1 MGSHQVT
8 QDKSLRLV
16 QVETRSQIEL
26 ASILFREYADSFNY
40 HLCFQSFEQEIA
52 GLPGDYAP
60 PAGRL
65 YLAYWDEDL
74 AGCVAL
80 RKLQEGV
87 CEMKRFYVR
96 PAFRRCGIGRTLTL
110 HLIEEAKQM
119 GYRVMRLDTLP
130 IMQQAI
136 ALYRAL
142 GFEEVAPGP
151 NPIEGAIYMELRLD
165 VQENSRKSN
174 NE

>member
-1 MGSHQVT
+1 
-8 QDKSLRLV
+8 
-16 QVETRSQIEL
+16 
-26 ASILFREYADSFNY
+26 
-40 HLCFQSFEQEIA
+40 
-52 GLPGDYAP
+52 
-60 PAGRL
+60 
-65 YLAYWDEDL
+65 
-74 AGCVAL
+74 
-80 RKLQEGV
+80 
-87 CEMKRFYVR
+87 
-96 PAFRRCGIGRTLTL
+96 
-110 HLIEEAKQM
+110 M